1 LPRLRKILEIEI
13 KEGIDLTIGII
24 LGQVLTIKEI
34 FRIIDKEDIKE
45 IIETIETIT
54 DHSSLIRDKDTT
66 TEETMDLRSLRT
78 LLANSLKKT

>member
-1 LPRLRKILEIEI
+1 MPRPRKILEIEI

-34 FRIIDKEDIKE
+34 FRIIDKEDIME

-54 DHSSLIRDKDTT
+54 DHSSLITDKDTT

-78 LLANSLKKT
+78 QLVNSLKKT

>member
-1 LPRLRKILEIEI
+1 MPRLRKILEIEI